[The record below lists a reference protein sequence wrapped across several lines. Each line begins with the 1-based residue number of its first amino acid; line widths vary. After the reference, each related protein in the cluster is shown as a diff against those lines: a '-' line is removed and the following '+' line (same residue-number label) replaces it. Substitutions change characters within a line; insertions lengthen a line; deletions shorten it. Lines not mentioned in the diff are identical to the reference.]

1 MTEPSIEPRAS
12 DSQAD
17 VLFPTALSLWIKKLR
32 ENLNRGSTILK
43 YLIIHWR
50 CETARISKGALLE
63 GELVI
68 SIEALNSKH
77 QANTLHCVTTIASA
91 GSIFGG
97 LVLKKILKEIQS
109 ILPGLSAELSWTS
122 EETSYSQDVSGVTP
136 FQMIFEVH
144 EKPRTLMTDS
154 LVIKNFLRKVIT
166 VLPKIR
172 FNFSVKVNGIL
183 SMEIFGA
190 ENEPTLNLSNGIA
203 LVVNHQ
209 HYVSTPKFGATELLC
224 SRIHP
229 VLGHPVMLFIP
240 DDVAKMGLL
249 GELILTPAAA
259 LCPCP
264 KVFSNQLNRISSVYI
279 FLYGPSGLPLILLN
293 PEQPTSTIFK
303 DTSYF
308 INWKKHHLCMVP
320 NLDFNLDRDLVLPD
334 VSYQVESSEGDQT
347 QNMDPQ
353 GQTLL
358 LFLFVDFHSGFPVQK
373 MELWGVHT
381 LLTTHLS
388 AILTESH
395 SVVQDSIQV
404 AVDQAL
410 EQHHYAVKAHQK
422 LQASLSV
429 AVNSIM
435 SIMTGSTSSSFR
447 KTCLQTLQA
456 ADTQEFGTKLHKSF
470 HEITQNRFL
479 HHCSRE
485 VKQAAEG
492 GSSLTT
498 GVCSSQ
504 EFGSPSEPNVSSE
517 QVDGRKCLSMGPAG
531 WRQEPGSRC
540 ASLGLRTCGSI
551 GVGPWLAL
559 RVADPRLLLGLPG
572 PEAEAGVQQLLP
584 EKNNAEQSTEDAHE
598 NSSLELLAGRA
609 VAAGNLQS
617 VRVAKSRLC
626 VLNRTPSRRLHVCP
640 AAAGAACCL

>member
-209 HYVSTPKFGATELLC
+209 HYVSTPKFGTTELLC

-410 EQHHYAVKAHQK
+410 EQHHHAVKAHQK

-485 VKQAAEG
+485 VKQ
-492 GSSLTT
+492 
-498 GVCSSQ
+498 
-504 EFGSPSEPNVSSE
+504 
-517 QVDGRKCLSMGPAG
+517 
-531 WRQEPGSRC
+531 
-540 ASLGLRTCGSI
+540 
-551 GVGPWLAL
+551 
-559 RVADPRLLLGLPG
+559 
-572 PEAEAGVQQLLP
+572 LLP
-584 EKNNAEQSTEDAHE
+584 EKNNTEQSTEDAHE
-598 NSSLELLAGRA
+598 NSSLELLAGTSGQVENKSLKRGSLCQGVEETRA
-609 VAAGNLQS
+609 FRSPRALNPSEAALGRAEPTAAPL
-617 VRVAKSRLC
+617 
-626 VLNRTPSRRLHVCP
+626 TPSRNRTGPRSGLEDALWLQEISNLSEWLSP
-640 AAAGAACCL
+640 GSAS

>member
-209 HYVSTPKFGATELLC
+209 HYVSTPKFGTTELLC

-320 NLDFNLDRDLVLPD
+320 NLDFNLDR
-334 VSYQVESSEGDQT
+334 
-347 QNMDPQ
+347 
-353 GQTLL
+353 
-358 LFLFVDFHSGFPVQK
+358 
-373 MELWGVHT
+373 GVHT

-410 EQHHYAVKAHQK
+410 EQHHHAVKAHQK

-584 EKNNAEQSTEDAHE
+584 EKNNTEQSTEDAHE
-598 NSSLELLAGRA
+598 NSSLELLAGTSGQVENKSLKRGSLCQGVEETRA
-609 VAAGNLQS
+609 FRSPRALNPSEAALGRAEPTAAPL
-617 VRVAKSRLC
+617 
-626 VLNRTPSRRLHVCP
+626 TPSRNRTGPRSGLEDALWLQEISNLSEWLSP
-640 AAAGAACCL
+640 GSAS

>member
-1 MTEPSIEPRAS
+1 
-12 DSQAD
+12 
-17 VLFPTALSLWIKKLR
+17 
-32 ENLNRGSTILK
+32 
-43 YLIIHWR
+43 
-50 CETARISKGALLE
+50 
-63 GELVI
+63 
-68 SIEALNSKH
+68 
-77 QANTLHCVTTIASA
+77 
-91 GSIFGG
+91 
-97 LVLKKILKEIQS
+97 
-109 ILPGLSAELSWTS
+109 
-122 EETSYSQDVSGVTP
+122 
-136 FQMIFEVH
+136 MIFEVH

-183 SMEIFGA
+183 SMEIFG
-190 ENEPTLNLSNGIA
+190 
-203 LVVNHQ
+203 
-209 HYVSTPKFGATELLC
+209 TPKFGTTELLC

-264 KVFSNQLNRISSVYI
+264 KVFSNQLNRISSASI

-308 INWKKHHLCMVP
+308 INWKKYHLCMVP
-320 NLDFNLDRDLVLPD
+320 NLDFNFDRDLVLPD

-410 EQHHYAVKAHQK
+410 EQHHQAVKAHQK

-485 VKQAAEG
+485 VKQ
-492 GSSLTT
+492 
-498 GVCSSQ
+498 
-504 EFGSPSEPNVSSE
+504 
-517 QVDGRKCLSMGPAG
+517 
-531 WRQEPGSRC
+531 
-540 ASLGLRTCGSI
+540 
-551 GVGPWLAL
+551 
-559 RVADPRLLLGLPG
+559 
-572 PEAEAGVQQLLP
+572 LLP

-598 NSSLELLAGRA
+598 NSSLELLAGTSGQVENKSLKRGSLCQGVEETRA
-609 VAAGNLQS
+609 FRSPRALNPSEAALGRAEPTAAPL
-617 VRVAKSRLC
+617 
-626 VLNRTPSRRLHVCP
+626 TPSRNRTGPRSGLEDALWLQEISNLSEWLSP
-640 AAAGAACCL
+640 GSAS

>member
-1 MTEPSIEPRAS
+1 MEG
-12 DSQAD
+12 
-17 VLFPTALSLWIKKLR
+17 TAVAVC
-32 ENLNRGSTILK
+32 EILK

-209 HYVSTPKFGATELLC
+209 HYVSTPKFGTTELLC

-264 KVFSNQLNRISSVYI
+264 KVFSNQLNRISSASI

-320 NLDFNLDRDLVLPD
+320 NLDFNLDR
-334 VSYQVESSEGDQT
+334 
-347 QNMDPQ
+347 
-353 GQTLL
+353 
-358 LFLFVDFHSGFPVQK
+358 
-373 MELWGVHT
+373 GVHT

-410 EQHHYAVKAHQK
+410 EQHHHAVKAHQK

-584 EKNNAEQSTEDAHE
+584 EKNNTEQSTEDAHE
-598 NSSLELLAGRA
+598 NSSLELLAGTSGQVENKSLKRGSLCQGVEETRA
-609 VAAGNLQS
+609 FRSPRALNPSEAALGRAEPTAAPL
-617 VRVAKSRLC
+617 
-626 VLNRTPSRRLHVCP
+626 TPSRNRTGPRSGLEDALWLQEISNLSEWLSP
-640 AAAGAACCL
+640 GSAS